1 MMVTITYCLA
11 VILFCTAFYFTH
23 ILATC
28 NKIISIS
35 RTSVTMI
42 SDANIDDDTKEKKI
56 QAAAINMLKS
66 SFILLVK
73 LSIILSVTILPLWV
87 ADITGL
93 AGFAETSR
101 YSLRIDVLLVT
112 TVVVTFAALIGR
124 RVFGRQ

>member
-1 MMVTITYCLA
+1 
-11 VILFCTAFYFTH
+11 
-23 ILATC
+23 
-28 NKIISIS
+28 
-35 RTSVTMI
+35 MI

-87 ADITGL
+87 ADIAGL
-93 AGFAETSR
+93 ADFAETSR
-101 YSLRIDVLLVT
+101 YSLRIDVLLIT